1 MYLERLVE
9 LWPLIVGVVVGAG
22 YALAVTA
29 REIKK
34 RGG

>member
-9 LWPLIVGVVVGAG
+9 LWPLIVVVVGLSG

-29 REIKK
+29 HEIKK